1 MTPDDTR
8 FVLAAFR
15 PGTEDAND
23 PEFQEALKQVDTDPE
38 LRNWFNEQ
46 ILLAAALSAKLKE
59 IPIPPQLRADILAGA
74 KVSTGGTFGAKKRR
88 WPKILALAASIV
100 ITGATVFLWSNRF
113 VPSGPNTFAAYD
125 QDMRSYLGGFFFLDY
140 QSKNLGE
147 VKDWLASK
155 HGYSGY
161 TVPETLAGF
170 PSLGCEVI
178 EWHGQKAYL
187 ICFDVDGELVHLF
200 SMPNGES
207 MPGAPTNLSPSA
219 IAQVGEWSTTSWV
232 EGDKL
237 YLVASLGD
245 AGRVKR
251 SLGI

>member
-1 MTPDDTR
+1 MTPDAR
-8 FVLAAFR
+8 FVLAAYR
-15 PGTEDAND
+15 PGSEDSED
-23 PEFQEALKQVDTDPE
+23 PEFQEALKLLETDQE
-38 LRNWFNEQ
+38 LRNWYDEQ
-46 ILLAAALSAKLKE
+46 LLLAAALSAKLKE

-74 KVSTGGTFGAKKRR
+74 KVSSGTFGTKKRR

-113 VPSGPNTFAAYD
+113 VPSGPDTFAAYD
-125 QDMRSYLGGFFFLDY
+125 QDMRSYLERFFLLDY
-140 QSKNLGE
+140 QSENLQE
-147 VKDWLASK
+147 VKNWLASK

-178 EWHGQKAYL
+178 EWHGKKASL

-200 SMPNGES
+200 SMPDGETL
-207 MPGAPTNLSPSA
+207 PGAPTNPMPSA
-219 IAQVGEWSTTSWV
+219 IAQVGEWCTTSWV
-232 EGDKL
+232 EGGKL

-245 AGRVKR
+245 AEHVKR